1 MTQADPVLHISQQ
14 QAALLIGYCKLYR
27 AYLWQ
32 QVIPTT
38 ERNTTLR
45 GIQDV
50 QSRLVEKQEE
60 QSIAFQLTLVEL
72 ASLKQLCTDLLHYY
86 AHSTLPD
93 RAQKLREL
101 GGLHIF
107 LNRSAK
113 HRTQAL

>member
-1 MTQADPVLHISQQ
+1 MKQTDPVLHISQQ
-14 QAALLIGYCKLYR
+14 QAALLIDYCKSYR

-45 GIQDV
+45 AIQEV

-60 QSIAFQLTLVEL
+60 QATVFQLTPVEL

-86 AHSTLPD
+86 GHSTLPD
-93 RAQKLREL
+93 KTKKLQEL
-101 GGLHIF
+101 AGLHIF

-113 HRTQAL
+113 RHTQAL